1 MGVCVSGS
9 HPGRNSPAIGK
20 RRAGRSKGGWLFCP
34 QRLFFDLMLEFIV
47 TFADKAGSNEEANK
61 LICALCA
68 GKRASPAKPLRGFA
82 GSILCNLMII

>member
-1 MGVCVSGS
+1 
-9 HPGRNSPAIGK
+9 
-20 RRAGRSKGGWLFCP
+20 
-34 QRLFFDLMLEFIV
+34 MLEFIV
-47 TFADKAGSNEEANK
+47 TFVDKAGSDEEANK